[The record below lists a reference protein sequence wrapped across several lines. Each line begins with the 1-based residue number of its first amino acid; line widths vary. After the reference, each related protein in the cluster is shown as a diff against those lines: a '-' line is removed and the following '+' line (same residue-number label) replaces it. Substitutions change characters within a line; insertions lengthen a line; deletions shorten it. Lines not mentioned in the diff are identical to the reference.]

1 MKTIFILEDSII
13 ISKLL
18 ETILIGKGYDVIT
31 CASVNCA
38 HSIKKPIDFA
48 ILDYQLPDGTGL
60 EVAEALRNKMPSL
73 PMILLT
79 ARGSQ
84 VPTDQLETSGI
95 SQVVEKPVDSS
106 AIVDIITNSLGTS

>member
-31 CASVNCA
+31 CTSVSCVQA
-38 HSIKKPIDFA
+38 LKKPIDFA

-60 EVAEALRNKMPSL
+60 EVAEALRNKKPSL

-84 VPTDQLETSGI
+84 IPTDQLETSGI

-106 AIVDIITNSLGTS
+106 AILDIITNSLGTS